1 MYRRRVWR
9 PGFLFGMTL
18 IGDRP
23 VEARSPA
30 VHGVV
35 WDTCEGR
42 REKNEKVVT
51 VLVVSALS
59 NKRKKKSVLVAC

>member
-18 IGDRP
+18 IGDQP

-30 VHGVV
+30 VHSVVV

-42 REKNEKVVT
+42 RKKM
-51 VLVVSALS
+51 
-59 NKRKKKSVLVAC
+59 KRLFQC